1 MIIPD
6 NIIEP
11 AISLKDQYF
20 DLRGLSAYSAL
31 GVGTLR
37 DHIKSG
43 KLPAF
48 KVKSKILIR
57 RSEFDIWL
65 EDYRVNRTKQINDI
79 VDDVMSRLKG
89 S

>member
-1 MIIPD
+1 MIMPD
-6 NIIEP
+6 DIIEP

-43 KLPAF
+43 SLTGF
-48 KVKSKILIR
+48 KVKGKILIK
-57 RSEFDIWL
+57 RSEFDAWL
-65 EDYRVNRTKQINDI
+65 EAYRFNKKQELDSL
-79 VDDVMSRLKG
+79 VDDALNSLKG

>member
-43 KLPAF
+43 NLPAF
-48 KVKSKILIR
+48 KVKGKILIR
-57 RSEFDIWL
+57 RSEFDICL

-79 VDDVMSRLKG
+79 VDDVMSSLEG

>member
-6 NIIEP
+6 NIIES
-11 AISLKDQYF
+11 AITLKDQYF

-43 KLPAF
+43 NLPAF
-48 KVKSKILIR
+48 KVKGKILIR

-79 VDDVMSRLKG
+79 VDDVMSSLGG

>member
-43 KLPAF
+43 NLPAF
-48 KVKSKILIR
+48 KVKGKILIR

-79 VDDVMSRLKG
+79 VDDVMSSLEG

>member
-6 NIIEP
+6 NIIES

-43 KLPAF
+43 NLPAF
-48 KVKSKILIR
+48 KVKGKILIR

-79 VDDVMSRLKG
+79 VDDVMSSLEG